1 MRSISVKP
9 APFRYLA
16 PRSVDE
22 AVALLGQHA
31 GEARVL
37 AGGQSLVPLMNMRLA
52 TPAALVDVN
61 RLPDLAYVRAWD
73 GGVAIGALT
82 RDSHLEHSAEAAA
95 RLPMLVEASRLVGHP
110 AIRNRSTVGG
120 SVAHADPAAELPAAL
135 LALDAQIVARGPR
148 GERVIAAADFF
159 QGYLE
164 TALAP
169 DELLVELRVPG
180 LPAGAGSTFI
190 EFARREGDY
199 AIAGVAAAVALAQDG
214 TIADARL
221 ALCAVG
227 PTALRATAAE
237 ALLRGQRP
245 GPEAWAAAA
254 EAVQAAIVE
263 PPSDLHGSADYR
275 RHLAGVLTRRALA
288 AAAARASAV

>member
-1 MRSISVKP
+1 MKP
-9 APFRYLA
+9 APFHYHA
-16 PRSVDE
+16 PRTVDA
-22 AVALLGQHA
+22 AVALLGEHA

-52 TPAALVDVN
+52 TPGILVDIN
-61 RLPDLAYVRAWD
+61 RIEDLAYVRPWD

-82 RDSHLEHSAEAAA
+82 RDSALERDAEAAR
-95 RLPMLVEASRLVGHP
+95 RLPLLIEASRCVGHP

-120 SVAHADPAAELPAAL
+120 SIAHADPAAELPAVL
-135 LALDAQIVARGPR
+135 LALDAEIVARGPGGLR
-148 GERVIAAADFF
+148 AIAADDFF
-159 QGYLE
+159 QGYLQ
-164 TALAP
+164 TALGP

-180 LPAGAGSTFI
+180 LPAGAGSTFL

-199 AIAGVAAAVALAQDG
+199 ALAGVAAAVALAADG

-227 PTALRATAAE
+227 PTALRARAAE
-237 ALLRGQRP
+237 AALRGQRP

-254 EAVQAAIVE
+254 AQVQAAITE
-263 PPSDLHGSADYR
+263 APSDVHGSADYR

-288 AAAARASAV
+288 TAAARATAA

>member
-1 MRSISVKP
+1 MKP

-52 TPAALVDVN
+52 TPAALVDIN
-61 RLPDLAYVRAWD
+61 RLAELSYVRPWD
-73 GGVAIGALT
+73 GGIAIGALT
-82 RDSHLEHSAEAAA
+82 RDSALEASAEAAA
-95 RLPMLVEASRLVGHP
+95 RLPMLVEASRLVGHS

-120 SVAHADPAAELPAAL
+120 SIAHADPAAELPAAL
-135 LALDAQIVARGPR
+135 FALDAQIVARGPA
-148 GERVIAAADFF
+148 GERTISATDFF
-159 QGYLE
+159 QGYLQ

-199 AIAGVAAAVALAQDG
+199 AIAGVAAAVALAADG

-237 ALLRGQRP
+237 ALLRGRRP
-245 GPEAWAAAA
+245 GPDAWAAAA
-254 EAVQAAIVE
+254 EAVQAAITD
-263 PPSDLHGSADYR
+263 PPADLHGSADYR
-275 RHLAGVLTRRALA
+275 RHLAGVLTRRALI
-288 AAAARASAV
+288 AAAARCA

>member
-1 MRSISVKP
+1 MKP

-22 AVALLGQHA
+22 VVALLGEHA

-52 TPAALVDVN
+52 TPAALLDVN

-73 GGVAIGALT
+73 GGIAIGALT
-82 RDSHLEHSAEAAA
+82 RDSQLEHSPEAAA

-135 LALDAQIVARGPR
+135 LALDAQVVARGPR
-148 GERVIAAADFF
+148 GERVIAVADFF
-159 QGYLE
+159 QGYLQ
-164 TALAP
+164 TALDP

-180 LPAGAGSTFI
+180 LPAGAGSTFV

-199 AIAGVAAAVALAQDG
+199 AIAGVAAAVALAGDG

-227 PTALRATAAE
+227 PTALRASAAE

-288 AAAARASAV
+288 AAAARCA